1 MAQDVRDSQ
10 QQPLRLEHALDVGIT
25 EKSPQSLEP
34 PTRLTNGLK
43 KDKRSEDPPRNGTS
57 DASAGAS
64 QAIENAITDIGGN
77 SLELGNKLRTLPGK

>member
-34 PTRLTNGLK
+34 PTRLTNGFE
-43 KDKRSEDPPRNGTS
+43 KDKRSEEPLRNGTL
-57 DASAGAS
+57 DASVGAS
-64 QAIENAITDIGGN
+64 QVIENAITDIGDN
-77 SLELGNKLRTLPGK
+77 SVELGNKLRTLPGK

>member
-1 MAQDVRDSQ
+1 MAQDVRDS

-34 PTRLTNGLK
+34 PPRLTNGLE
-43 KDKRSEDPPRNGTS
+43 KDRRSEDTPHNGTL

-64 QAIENAITDIGGN
+64 QDIDNAIADIAGN